1 MCQPRSAACKTLHDL
16 RTTQDHLIQSKKLAS
31 LGQLAAGIAHE
42 IKNPLNFVNNFSQLS
57 IELADELE
65 EEIAAHADK
74 PVAAIR
80 EDVTEI
86 LTDLKQNAA
95 KIREHGKRADGIVR
109 SMLEHARPATGQ
121 REPTDVN
128 ALVEEYLNLC
138 YHGLCAH
145 QDDFGVAFERDYDPA
160 AGTVTMVPQEIGR
173 VLFNLLHNAFY
184 AVEEQGHTAGA
195 SYTPLISVG

>member
-1 MCQPRSAACKTLHDL
+1 MGH
-16 RTTQDHLIQSKKLAS
+16 
-31 LGQLAAGIAHE
+31 
-42 IKNPLNFVNNFSQLS
+42 
-57 IELADELE
+57 
-65 EEIAAHADK
+65 
-74 PVAAIR
+74 
-80 EDVTEI
+80 
-86 LTDLKQNAA
+86 LKQNAA
-95 KIREHGKRADGIVR
+95 KIREHGKRADGIVQ

-121 REPTDVN
+121 REPTEVN

-145 QDDFGVAFERDYDPA
+145 QNDFGVTFERDYDPA

-195 SYTPLISVG
+195 SYTPLISVGTRRANGHVEIWVRDNGSGIPDETRAHIFEPFFTTKPTGTGTGLGLSISHDIVTQGHGGTLTVESAEGEGAAFVMTLPV